1 MTAWGDEVP
10 GRRSDCGCCDSTSSE
25 TPSRVYN
32 RPGLTAL
39 AYRVG
44 THAQFKQT
52 LEARLSGS
60 GRSALN
66 GLNTREDDDF
76 TVALL
81 DAWATVADVL
91 TFYQERI
98 ANETYLRTATE
109 RVSLV
114 ELARTIGYELRPG
127 VAASVFLVFTLEDPP
142 GATRQTATAL
152 GVPRATPIAAG
163 VKVQSIPGPG
173 EQAQTFETVETIQAR
188 TEWNVMAPR
197 LTTRH
202 PIHRDAR
209 MLFFAGLAT
218 GLAKGDGLLITPDD
232 GSGMVFRQVADVVT
246 NDARQRT
253 EVRLQPLPG
262 GSPAVN
268 TPVITAAVAVAS
280 PGPVARRFVN
290 MTVNTAAL
298 HAAAMT
304 QGFEVAD
311 VFDNLDALQ
320 PPPPSVRALRTRAAI
335 FGHNA
340 PRFHALSISQKI
352 GEAVQTATGAVFTE
366 GAFFGRETKWVDDN
380 TLDNYPNTHNED
392 PPNNTHIY
400 LDGAYQGVVKGSW
413 LALKDGNHAEPYT
426 VTEVA
431 EVSKS
436 DFTLSSKVT
445 RLTLDTRDGFEHFR
459 IRHTTVFAQSEE
471 LPLARLPIEDPVSGQ
486 TIELDTFVDGLAA
499 GQRIMVCGELE
510 EVRGVHA
517 CEVATIEKVDQVLVT
532 DGFTR
537 ITVSN
542 PLGNAYVRDT
552 VKIHA
557 NVALATHGETIQGVP
572 GSAGE
577 VLGSGDA
584 SQVLQRFPLRQP
596 PLTYTSAATP
606 SGTQSTLEVRVDELR
621 WHEVPSLYGHGPEER
636 IYVTRTDDDG
646 KTAVIFGDGKTGARL
661 PTGEENVTAKYRKG
675 IGLAGLVKAN
685 QISQLITRP
694 LGVKGVTNPM
704 APAGAGDPEKLADAR
719 RNAPLTVLTLGRIVS
734 LEDYEDFARAFAGIE
749 KALATWMWSG
759 EKRVVFVTIA
769 GSQGAEVK
777 RDGPLYQNLL
787 QAMRAT
793 GDPTVPLLVES
804 YVPALLRLDAAV
816 RIDPDYLPEKV
827 LAAVEQRVR
836 ERFSFTAREF
846 GQPASLSEAIAA
858 IHSVAG
864 VLAVDM
870 NAFYRGETAELK
882 PRVEARGP
890 RAEGS
895 TLLAAELLTLDPRPL
910 GLQVMS

>member
-1 MTAWGDEVP
+1 MSGCGGGAP
-10 GRRSDCGCCDSTSSE
+10 GKRCDCGCCDSISIE

-76 TVALL
+76 TIALL

-114 ELARTIGYELRPG
+114 ELARSIGYELRPG
-127 VAASVFLVFTLEDPP
+127 VAASVFLVFALEDPP
-142 GATRQTATAL
+142 GATRQTATSL
-152 GVPRATPIAAG
+152 GVPRSTTIDVG

-173 EQAQTFETVETIQAR
+173 EQAQTFETVEEIHAR
-188 TEWNVMAPR
+188 TEWNVIAPR
-197 LTTRH
+197 LTRRH
-202 PIHRDAR
+202 PIRRDASA
-209 MLFFAGLAT
+209 LFFAGLAT
-218 GLAKGDGLLITPDD
+218 GLAKGDGILITPDD
-232 GSGMVFRQVADVVT
+232 GGEMVFRQVGGVVT

-253 EVRLQPLPG
+253 EVLLQPLPAIPRVAIAAHARAVLASASLAG
-262 GSPAVN
+262 PA
-268 TPVITAAVAVAS
+268 PVT
-280 PGPVARRFVN
+280 RRFLST
-290 MTVNTAAL
+290 TVNTAAL
-298 HAAAMT
+298 HAAALT

-311 VFDNLDALQ
+311 VFDNLDAIK
-320 PPPPSVRALRTRAAI
+320 PPPPSVFALRTRAAI

-340 PRFHALSISQKI
+340 PQFSALSISHKV
-352 GEAVQTATGAVFTE
+352 GESVLTATGTVFTQ
-366 GAFFGRETKWVDDN
+366 GAFFGREATWVEN
-380 TLDNYPNTHNED
+380 TLDKFPESPLNSTN
-392 PPNNTHIY
+392 IY
-400 LDGAYQGVVKGSW
+400 LDGSYQGLVKGSW
-413 LALKDGNHAEPYT
+413 LALKDGDDAEPYN

-431 EVSKS
+431 EVSIS
-436 DFTLSSKVT
+436 NFTLSSKVT
-445 RLTLDTRDGFEHFR
+445 RLTLDTSGGFAKFH

-471 LPLARLPIEDPVSGQ
+471 LALARLPIEDPVSGQ
-486 TIELDTFVDGLAA
+486 TIELDTFVDGLSA
-499 GQRIMVCGELE
+499 GQRIMVCGELD

-517 CEVATIEKVDQVLVT
+517 CEIATIEEVDQVLET

-537 ITVSN
+537 ITVST

-606 SGTQSTLEVRVDELR
+606 SGTQSTLEVRVNELR

-636 IYVTRTDDDG
+636 IYITRTDDDG
-646 KTAVIFGDGKTGARL
+646 NTAVIFGDGKTGARL
-661 PTGEENVTAKYRKG
+661 PTGQENVTAKYRKG
-675 IGLAGLVKAN
+675 IGLSGLVKAN
-685 QISQLITRP
+685 QISQLMTRP

-704 APAGAGDPEKLADAR
+704 APAGAGDPEDLADAR

-734 LEDYEDFARAFAGIE
+734 LEDYEDFGRAFAGIE

-769 GSQGAEVK
+769 ASQGARVNS
-777 RDGPLYQNLL
+777 DSPLYQNLL
-787 QAMRAT
+787 QAMRAA
-793 GDPTVPLLVES
+793 GDPSVPLLIAS
-804 YVPALLRLDAAV
+804 HVPALLRLDATV
-816 RIDPDYLPEKV
+816 KVDPDYVPEKV
-827 LAAVEQRVR
+827 LAAVEQRLR

-882 PRVEARGP
+882 PRLEARGP
-890 RAEGS
+890 RAEGG
-895 TLLAAELLTLDPRPL
+895 TILAAELLTLDPRPL
-910 GLQVMS
+910 GLQVMP

>member
-1 MTAWGDEVP
+1 MTGCGDGAP
-10 GRRSDCGCCDSTSSE
+10 GTHTDCGCCESVSTE

-52 LEARLSGS
+52 LEAHLSGS
-60 GRSALN
+60 ERGALH

-76 TVALL
+76 AIALL

-114 ELARTIGYELRPG
+114 ELARSIGYELRPG
-127 VAASVFLVFTLEDPP
+127 VAASVFLVFTLEDAP
-142 GATRQTATAL
+142 GATRQTATSL
-152 GVPRATPIAAG
+152 GVPRSTPIDVG

-173 EQAQTFETVETIQAR
+173 EQAQTFETVEKIHAR
-188 TEWNVMAPR
+188 TEWNVIAPR
-197 LTTRH
+197 LTRRH
-202 PIHRDAR
+202 PIQRHASV
-209 MLFFAGLAT
+209 LFFAGLAT
-218 GLAKGDGLLITPDD
+218 GLAKGDGLLITPDGGGD
-232 GSGMVFRQVADVVT
+232 MVFRQVAEVVT

-262 GSPAVN
+262 DSPLVVSPATTAVFAVATAGPVTRKFVN
-268 TPVITAAVAVAS
+268 T
-280 PGPVARRFVN
+280 
-290 MTVNTAAL
+290 TVNTAAL
-298 HAAAMT
+298 HAAALT

-311 VFDNLDALQ
+311 VFDNLDAIK
-320 PPPPSVRALRTRAAI
+320 PPPPSVFALRTRAAI

-340 PRFHALSISQKI
+340 PKFVALSISQQI
-352 GEAVQTATGAVFTE
+352 GESVLTGAGHRFTP
-366 GAFFGRETKWVDDN
+366 GAFLGREATWVEN
-380 TLDNYPNTHNED
+380 RLDKYPED
-392 PPNNTHIY
+392 PADSRHIY
-400 LDGAYQGVVKGSW
+400 LDSSYPGLVKGSW
-413 LALKDGNHAEPYT
+413 LALQDGDRAEAYN
-426 VTEVA
+426 VTDVA

-445 RLTLDTRDGFEHFR
+445 RLTLDTRDGFEHFQ

-471 LPLARLPIEDPVSGQ
+471 LALARLPIADPVSGQ
-486 TIELDTFVDGLAA
+486 AIELDTFVDGLSA

-510 EVRGVHA
+510 DVRGVHA
-517 CEVATIEKVDQVLVT
+517 CEVATIEKVDQVLET

-537 ITVSN
+537 INVSS

-557 NVALATHGETIQGVP
+557 NVALATHGETIQGVAGP
-572 GSAGE
+572 GE

-584 SQVLQRFPLRQP
+584 SQVMQRFPLRQP
-596 PLTYTSAATP
+596 PLTHTSAATP
-606 SGTQSTLEVRVDELR
+606 SGTQSTLEVRVNELR
-621 WHEVPSLYGHGPEER
+621 WHEVPSLYGHGSDER

-646 KTAVIFGDGKTGARL
+646 NTAVIFGDGKTGARL
-661 PTGEENVTAKYRKG
+661 PTGQDNVTATYRKG
-675 IGLAGLVKAN
+675 IGLSGLVKAN
-685 QISQLITRP
+685 QISQLMTRP

-704 APAGAGDPEKLADAR
+704 APAGAGGPENIADAR

-759 EKRVVFVTIA
+759 EQRAVFVTVA
-769 GSQGAEVK
+769 GTQGAQVK
-777 RDGPLYQNLL
+777 SDSPLYQNLL
-787 QAMRAT
+787 QAMRAA
-793 GDPTVPLLVES
+793 GDPAVPLLIES
-804 YVPALLRLDAAV
+804 YVPALLRLDATV
-816 RIDPDYLPEKV
+816 KVHPDYLPEKV
-827 LAAVEQRVR
+827 LAAVEQKLR
-836 ERFSFTAREF
+836 ERFSFEARQF

-858 IHSVAG
+858 MHGAGG
-864 VLAVDM
+864 VLAVDV

-882 PRVEARGP
+882 PRIEARGP
-890 RAEGS
+890 RAEGG

-910 GLQVMS
+910 GLQVMP